1 MIENY
6 PIVTIGCL
14 SCLFVLAVLLAIFAV
29 MVRGAKPDPYEVEVS
44 ADDFVS
50 MFDRYMERER

>member
-14 SCLFVLAVLLAIFAV
+14 SCLFVLAILLAIFAV

>member
-14 SCLFVLAVLLAIFAV
+14 SCLFVLAILLAIFAV

-44 ADDFVS
+44 ADDFDY
-50 MFDRYMERER
+50 FFNRDMERER

>member
-6 PIVTIGCL
+6 PLVTIGCL
-14 SCLFVLAVLLAIFAV
+14 SCLFVLAILLAIFAV